1 MTTPPAPPAGP
12 GKGAGVWLKQHK
24 GVAIAGGA
32 AAVFLLVKSRSSS
45 TGSTGGLGGLFGA
58 PAGTTTSSAG
68 TVSGAYGYPSTSQ
81 LDQYN
86 QLAGA
91 ISNLNDQ
98 VSAIQASNPAQVVAG
113 LPPAGLQTETLVGG
127 GYGPPTGATSVTAG
141 GQTYNWVQSGGQA
154 LAAQQAGVPL
164 DYQPS
169 PGVFAP
175 IPANSLT
182 GPGGWFI
189 GGKPT
194 PLYIG

>member
-1 MTTPPAPPAGP
+1 MNPPAAPPAAPP
-12 GKGAGVWLKQHK
+12 GKGGAWIRQHK
-24 GVAIAGGA
+24 GLAIAGGG
-32 AAVFLLVKSRSSS
+32 AVLFLVLKSRSSS
-45 TGSTGGLGGLFGA
+45 SGTTSGLGGLFGA
-58 PAGTTTSSAG
+58 PAATSTTSTG

-98 VSAIQASNPAQVVAG
+98 VQAIQASNPAQAVST

-127 GYGPPTGATSVTAG
+127 GYGPPSGATSVTAG
-141 GQTYNWVQSGGQA
+141 GQTYNWVQTGAQA

-164 DYQPS
+164 AYQPS